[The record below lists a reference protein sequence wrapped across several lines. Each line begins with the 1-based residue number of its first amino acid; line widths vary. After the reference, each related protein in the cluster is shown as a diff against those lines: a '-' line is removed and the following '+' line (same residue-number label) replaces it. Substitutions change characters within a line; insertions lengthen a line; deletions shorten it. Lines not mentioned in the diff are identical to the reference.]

1 MNAPGAV
8 EVMTRFIAVVFA
20 GLMMVVFAVY
30 FLFFTDTLQ
39 HDWVYAGGAAA
50 VLGGGLTTLG
60 LAPLVFRQLKEYG
73 PDGILSDI
81 EVEAPTPPAR
91 GGAAV
96 AAAASTAD
104 DEE

>member
-1 MNAPGAV
+1 ML
-8 EVMTRFIAVVFA
+8 EVMARFLAVVFA

-50 VLGGGLTTLG
+50 VLGGGLTTLA
-60 LAPLVFRQLKEYG
+60 LAPLILRQVKEYG
-73 PDGILSDI
+73 VDGIASDVLEANVI
-81 EVEAPTPPAR
+81 ESPPPAGR
-91 GGAAV
+91 GGAAP
-96 AAAASTAD
+96 AAAASD